1 MKKILLKLLQISA
14 RKVIEKHKPIVIGIT
29 GTVGKTTTT
38 HFIYEF
44 MSSLFG
50 DSVYMSPYDYN
61 GEYGLPLTVLQS
73 KSPNRNLLLW
83 ILVFIKSFLLRFSKN
98 YPKYLVLEYGIDH
111 PGEMDFILG
120 VAKPDYGIILNISE
134 NHLLQFPHFEDYVN
148 EKLKLPL
155 NSKNIIY
162 NKDDIKLNEAFS
174 KNHHENL
181 LSFGISSK
189 NADLV
194 AFNIV
199 SDINNLKFD
208 LEYKGHVHSLKY
220 NLIGEFQTYN
230 ILPAFALGAML
241 GVEIEKIKEIMSNI
255 NPQKGRGVLL
265 KGANNS
271 IIIDGSYNGGCV
283 AIGAGIGYMD
293 SLEGD
298 FFKILFL
305 GDMRELGDESKKL
318 HLQLANRIINSKID
332 KVVIVGE
339 EMKKYAYEDL
349 VKHLGEENVSWFMSS
364 RQAGRK
370 IREIIASTSK
380 QSVIFVKGSQNTIFL
395 EEGIKEFLYDIR
407 DASKLCR
414 QGHHWMKKKDDF
426 FNNAL

>member
-29 GTVGKTTTT
+29 WTVGKTTTT

-44 MSSLFG
+44 MSSLFW

-61 GEYGLPLTVLQS
+61 WEYWLPLTVLQS

-98 YPKYLVLEYGIDH
+98 YPKYLVLEYWIDH
-111 PGEMDFILG
+111 PGEMDFILW
-120 VAKPDYGIILNISE
+120 VAKPDYWIILNISE

-181 LSFGISSK
+181 LSFWISSK

-208 LEYKGHVHSLKY
+208 LEYKWHVHSLKY
-220 NLIGEFQTYN
+220 NLIWEFQTYN
-230 ILPAFALGAML
+230 ILPAFALWAML

-255 NPQKGRGVLL
+255 NPQKWRWVLL
-265 KGANNS
+265 KWANNS
-271 IIIDGSYNGGCV
+271 IIIDGSYNWWCV
-283 AIGAGIGYMD
+283 AIGAWIWYMD
-293 SLEGD
+293 SLEWD

-305 GDMRELGDESKKL
+305 WDMRELWDESKKL

-332 KVVIVGE
+332 KVVIVWE

-349 VKHLGEENVSWFMSS
+349 VKHLWEENVSWFMSS

-380 QSVIFVKGSQNTIFL
+380 QSVIFVKWSQNTIFL
-395 EEGIKEFLYDIR
+395 EEWIKEFLYDIR

-414 QGHHWMKKKDDF
+414 QWHHWMKKKDDF